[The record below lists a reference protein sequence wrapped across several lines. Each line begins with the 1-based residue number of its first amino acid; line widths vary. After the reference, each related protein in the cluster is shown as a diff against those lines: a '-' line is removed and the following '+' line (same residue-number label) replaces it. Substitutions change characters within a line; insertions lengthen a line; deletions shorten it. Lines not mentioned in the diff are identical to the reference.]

1 MLRRTG
7 EEARR
12 LGQRALF
19 VCTPSLAG
27 STHAARIRESLGGLW
42 VADSSDVAPHV
53 PLRAVEKAVAQA
65 QRHDVDVVVALGG
78 GSAIGLGKAVAHS
91 RSVPLVA
98 IPTTYAGSE
107 MTPVLGTTDTTMG
120 QKRTVTDPRIL
131 PQVAIYDVEATLELP
146 PAITAATGINA
157 LAHCVEAVYSTSA
170 SPLVP
175 PVALD
180 AAARIGRALPTC
192 VADGADVVARSQML
206 VAAFLAGFSLAHAGM
221 ALHHGL
227 CHSLGG
233 KLGVPHGVANAIMLP
248 HVMWFNAE
256 AAAPALAT
264 VGRAMGIETDPA
276 GGVSHLVES
285 LGLPQRLR
293 DVGVA
298 EADLAGVAADAMHSS
313 AVRANPKPITDSAQV
328 LAVLRSAW

>member
-1 MLRRTG
+1 MLRRAG
-7 EEARR
+7 DEAGR

-19 VCTPSLAG
+19 LCTPGLAG
-27 STHAARIRESLGGLW
+27 SRHAARIRESLGGLW
-42 VADSSDVAPHV
+42 VADSTDVAPHV
-53 PLRAVEKAVAQA
+53 PIEAVEKAVAQA
-65 QRHDVDVVVALGG
+65 GRHEVDVVVALGG
-78 GSAIGLGKAVAHS
+78 GSAIGLGKAVALS
-91 RSVPLVA
+91 RSLPLVA

-107 MTPVLGTTDTTMG
+107 MTPVLGTTDTAMG
-120 QKRTVTDPRIL
+120 LKRTVADPRIL
-131 PQVAIYDVEATLELP
+131 PRVVIYDVEATLELP
-146 PAITAATGINA
+146 AATTAATGINA
-157 LAHCVEAVYSTSA
+157 LAHCVEAVYSTSG

-180 AAARIGRALPTC
+180 GAARISRALPTC
-192 VADGADVVARSQML
+192 VADGTDVVARTEML

-233 KLGVPHGVANAIMLP
+233 KLAVPHGVANAIMLP
-248 HVMWFNAE
+248 HVMRYNAD
-256 AAAPALAT
+256 AAAPALASL
-264 VGRAMGIETDPA
+264 GRAMGIETDPA
-276 GGVSHLVES
+276 DGVSHLVAS

-298 EADLAGVAADAMHSS
+298 ETDLAGVAADAMHSS
-313 AVRANPKPITDSAQV
+313 AVRANPKPITDSAQL